1 MVVESGR
8 SARAGRPKAASEAQ
22 ILQVAAQIAD
32 DGGLEAVSLR
42 AIADRL
48 GTSPMSVHRTTGG
61 IDALR
66 RELVA
71 TLVGDAIKAIDWP
84 TGWSEI
90 CWTFA
95 RALRDLL
102 MRHPLVLEAHRQ
114 RALEAPGA
122 DDIAHRMVQAL
133 RDAGLCEEEA
143 VYAYATLHDFV
154 TGHVSI
160 RLGRGDFES
169 ATTSAERRAASVFVD
184 HHDYDRRFETGIS
197 LLMSGIGAARAP
209 RLCP

>member
-1 MVVESGR
+1 
-8 SARAGRPKAASEAQ
+8 
-22 ILQVAAQIAD
+22 
-32 DGGLEAVSLR
+32 
-42 AIADRL
+42 
-48 GTSPMSVHRTTGG
+48 MSVHRTTGG

-66 RELVA
+66 RDLVA
-71 TLVGDAIKAIDWP
+71 ALVGEAIKAVDWP
-84 TGWSEI
+84 TGWQEV
-90 CWTFA
+90 CRTFA

-122 DDIAHRMVQAL
+122 DDVAHRIVRAL
-133 RDAGLCEEEA
+133 RDAGHGEEEA

-160 RLGRGDFES
+160 RLGRGAFEEV
-169 ATTSAERRAASVFVD
+169 TTPDERRAASVFVD

-197 LLMSGIGAARAP
+197 LLLSGIRATCAP
-209 RLCP
+209 GTRS